1 MRVVKTITILIG
13 RKIKMTI
20 KTQLKEMFTMQKAL
34 NEAILKEFGEDS
46 ISEGKLMLAIVD
58 ELGELTHELKGD
70 WCWWKKTQPPVDGQ
84 RVLEELVDIW
94 HFVMTWE
101 LFQDAR
107 GIDFIMKKYNFYIN
121 RFGTGITGSV
131 GYFIANVDYE
141 FEKSPMLLDL
151 TERLG
156 FSFDEVYQEYLKK
169 NKENYDRL
177 ARGY

>member
-1 MRVVKTITILIG
+1 M
-13 RKIKMTI
+13 KIKE
-20 KTQLKEMFTMQKAL
+20 QLKEMFTMQKAL
-34 NEAILKEFGEDS
+34 NEAILKEFGKDS

-121 RFGTGITGSV
+121 QFGTGITGSV
-131 GYFIANVDYE
+131 GYFITNVDYE
-141 FEKSPMLLDL
+141 FEKLPMLLDL
-151 TERLG
+151 TKCLG
-156 FSFDEVYQEYLKK
+156 FSFDEVYQEYINK
-169 NKENYDRL
+169 NRENYDRL

>member
-1 MRVVKTITILIG
+1 
-13 RKIKMTI
+13 MTI
-20 KTQLKEMFTMQKAL
+20 KEQLKEMFTMQKAL
-34 NEAILKEFGEDS
+34 NEAILKEFGQDS

-131 GYFIANVDYE
+131 GYFIANVYYE
-141 FEKSPMLLDL
+141 FEKLPMLLDL

-156 FSFDEVYQEYLKK
+156 FSFDEVYQEYINK
-169 NKENYDRL
+169 NRENYDRL

>member
-1 MRVVKTITILIG
+1 M
-13 RKIKMTI
+13 KIKE
-20 KTQLKEMFTMQKAL
+20 QLKEMFTMQKAL
-34 NEAILKEFGEDS
+34 NEAILKEFGKDS
-46 ISEGKLMLAIVD
+46 VSEGKLMLAIVD

-141 FEKSPMLLDL
+141 FEKLPMLLDL

-156 FSFDEVYQEYLKK
+156 FSFDEVYQEYINK

>member
-1 MRVVKTITILIG
+1 MNRPKKEELKNIREIGGIYTIDFTRYIDALE
-13 RKIKMTI
+13 KYVD
-20 KTQLKEMFTMQKAL
+20 QLEKAFDK
-34 NEAILKEFGEDS
+34 AC
-46 ISEGKLMLAIVD
+46 
-58 ELGELTHELKGD
+58 GELAHELKGD

-141 FEKSPMLLDL
+141 FEKLPMLLDL

-156 FSFDEVYQEYLKK
+156 FSFDEVYQEYINK
-169 NKENYDRL
+169 NRENYDRL